1 MPEAAQGEPRQA
13 PGVAAAEHS
22 GATQDERTRIRAY
35 HLWEADGR
43 PQGREE
49 EFWERAR
56 ELIAIEDNPTAGQL
70 PQSHAGQSDSG
81 PRATG

>member
-1 MPEAAQGEPRQA
+1 M
-13 PGVAAAEHS
+13 S
-22 GATQDERTRIRAY
+22 STGATQDELTRIRAY

-56 ELIAIEDNPTAGQL
+56 ELIAIEDSPTVGQL
-70 PQSHAGQSDSG
+70 PQSHAGQSDSR
-81 PRATG
+81 PRATRGTNRGRGEPGAIS